1 MRILVDADA
10 CPVKQEIIDVAVP
23 RGIPVIMVACIAHE
37 LPDVPGVEAVRV
49 DRDSQAADIAIA
61 NKATRGDVV
70 VTGDYGLACLV
81 LAKGGR
87 ALGFRGQPFTKD
99 NIDTLLAA
107 RHIAARARRG
117 GFYTRGPRK
126 MGPEDLQ
133 QFRQA
138 LVAAIDEDGPP
149 PSR

>member
-10 CPVKQEIIDVAVP
+10 CPVKQEIIDVAIP
-23 RGIPVIMVACIAHE
+23 RGVPIIMVASIAHD
-37 LPDVPGVEAVRV
+37 LPDMPGVEAVHV
-49 DRDSQAADIAIA
+49 DKHSQAADIAIA
-61 NKATRGDVV
+61 NKAHRGDVV
-70 VTGDYGLACLV
+70 ITGDYGLACLV
-81 LAKGGR
+81 LAKGAR

-117 GFYTRGPRK
+117 GFYARGPRK

-133 QFRQA
+133 QFRLA
-138 LVAAIDEDGPP
+138 LLAVLETEVPP
-149 PSR
+149 PT

>member
-10 CPVKQEIIDVAVP
+10 CPVKQSIIDLAVP
-23 RGIPVIMVACIAHE
+23 RNVPIIMVASIAHD

-61 NKATRGDVV
+61 NKARRGDLVI
-70 VTGDYGLACLV
+70 TGDYGLACLV
-81 LAKGGR
+81 LAKGAR

-117 GFYTRGPRK
+117 GFFARGPKR
-126 MGPEDLQ
+126 MGSEEIQ

-138 LVAAIDEDGPP
+138 LEAALEADVAPP
-149 PSR
+149 A